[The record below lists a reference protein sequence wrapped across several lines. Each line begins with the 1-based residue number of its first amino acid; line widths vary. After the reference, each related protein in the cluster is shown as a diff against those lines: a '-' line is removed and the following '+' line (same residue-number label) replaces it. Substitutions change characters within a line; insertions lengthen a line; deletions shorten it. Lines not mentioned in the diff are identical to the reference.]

1 MNKAEKRYWRAY
13 YQRMSGEERANRLRD
28 LLARLQ
34 REFPDEIKR
43 ELPVILRRAQ
53 IRRVK

>member
-1 MNKAEKRYWRAY
+1 
-13 YQRMSGEERANRLRD
+13 MSPEERANRLRD
-28 LLARLQ
+28 LLKRLQ